1 MPSRRICSTIGRMK
15 TRLRRLRR
23 LSTDRT
29 PGRPSGPRR
38 FALIGL
44 LVLATPGA
52 ARLFAAEPTATRLI
66 LRDGWL
72 LHRDDS

>member
-1 MPSRRICSTIGRMK
+1 M
-15 TRLRRLRR
+15 
-23 LSTDRT
+23 
-29 PGRPSGPRR
+29 PGRPSGTRR

-72 LHRDDS
+72 LHRNDS